1 MSTLAELLEPVKISI
16 EDIINDAKE
25 VAGEV
30 LEKLKELPMTL
41 IQKAVSLVKETSL
54 GTAIYNLVSAAAN
67 SNESGEAKYA
77 AVADK
82 LYGAYQA
89 FQENGGFKGLVAAGV
104 SILRVLIEFAVAEF
118 KNAFSK

>member
-16 EDIINDAKE
+16 EDIIHDAKE